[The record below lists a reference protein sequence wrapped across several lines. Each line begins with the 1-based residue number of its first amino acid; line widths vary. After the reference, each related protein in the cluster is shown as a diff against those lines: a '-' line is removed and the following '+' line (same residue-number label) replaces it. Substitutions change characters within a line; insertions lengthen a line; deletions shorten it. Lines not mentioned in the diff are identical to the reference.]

1 MRKLILWVPVLM
13 VGSLMYWTI
22 ALNFG
27 GMSLV
32 ALSSCVLPGE
42 DLGTVTPR
50 DSYQMISVT
59 HQRRVSLPSDM
70 DTDADDVRAALTDD
84 EPVVVDIVSDR
95 EGPRSDQR
103 GAGDRRNDQGPG
115 ETAFGSRRGDCV
127 PPTRPPQNPQGG
139 TASPLRDPPEDLSAA
154 PARRSRAS
162 RR

>member
-13 VGSLMYWTI
+13 VGSLMYWTV

-32 ALSSCVLPGE
+32 ALSSCVLPPE
-42 DLGTVTPR
+42 DLGVSAR

-59 HQRRVSLPSDM
+59 HPRSVSFPADVDVKM
-70 DTDADDVRAALTDD
+70 DADDVRAFLPDD

-95 EGPRSDQR
+95 DGPRSDQR

-115 ETAFGSRRGDCV
+115 ETAF
-127 PPTRPPQNPQGG
+127 
-139 TASPLRDPPEDLSAA
+139 
-154 PARRSRAS
+154 
-162 RR
+162 

>member
-42 DLGTVTPR
+42 DLGVSPR
-50 DSYQMISVT
+50 DSYQIISVT
-59 HQRRVSLPSDM
+59 HQGRVSLSP
-70 DTDADDVRAALTDD
+70 DTDVKMDADDVRAFVPDD

-95 EGPRSDQR
+95 DGPRSDQR
-103 GAGDRRNDQGPG
+103 GAGDHRNDQGPG
-115 ETAFGSRRGDCV
+115 ETAF
-127 PPTRPPQNPQGG
+127 
-139 TASPLRDPPEDLSAA
+139 
-154 PARRSRAS
+154 
-162 RR
+162 